1 MVISEKTNVIFQ
13 QQDQTRSSFTPVKE
27 FLLFQFAFPFLYLP
41 LTGRSN
47 EVVVSILGENPPPS
61 GNHPNKE
68 NSRPPPRSRVA
79 RLFTPVDP
87 RITRTPE

>member
-1 MVISEKTNVIFQ
+1 MVISEEANVIFQ
-13 QQDQTRSSFTPVKE
+13 QEDQTRNSFSPVKE
-27 FLLFQFAFPFLYLP
+27 FLPFQFAFPFLYLP

-47 EVVVSILGENPPPS
+47 EVVVSILGENLPAS

-68 NSRPPPRSRVA
+68 NSRLPPRSRVA